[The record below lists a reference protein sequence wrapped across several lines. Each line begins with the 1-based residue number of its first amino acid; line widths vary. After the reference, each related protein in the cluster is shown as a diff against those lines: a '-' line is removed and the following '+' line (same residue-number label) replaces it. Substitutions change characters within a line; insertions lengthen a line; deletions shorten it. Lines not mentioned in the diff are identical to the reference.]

1 MLLSAGL
8 VVKIRLFNTVRLPK
22 FIFKLSRQQLKH
34 CDGSLKGKKK
44 ANQ

>member
-8 VVKIRLFNTVRLPK
+8 AVKIRLFNTVKLPK
-22 FIFKLSRQQLKH
+22 FIFKLSRQYLKH
-34 CDGSLKGKKK
+34 YDGGLKGKKK